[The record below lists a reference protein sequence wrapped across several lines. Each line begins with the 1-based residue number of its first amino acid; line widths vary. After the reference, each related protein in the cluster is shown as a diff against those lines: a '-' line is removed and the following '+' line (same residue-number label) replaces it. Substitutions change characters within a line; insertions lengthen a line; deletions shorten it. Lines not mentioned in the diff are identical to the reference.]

1 MLAAKLQ
8 QHQKTSGT
16 KYDPIQ
22 ITHVKLPPSP
32 LPPAHA
38 LVAIHCAAL
47 NHRDVYIREGLYPA
61 VTDGSI
67 LGSDASG
74 TIEASSSGLWA
85 KGDRVLVNPARG
97 WISQQDSP
105 EAVHEFNILGL
116 LPEQGTFA
124 QFISVHQDDLAPLP
138 RHLSF
143 EQGSALPLAGLTA
156 YRAVVTLGKCKAG
169 DKVLIPGKYWRRR
182 GSLCPPVCSCVGRGG
197 VGDFIEPD
205 KIAQAMALGARGGVS
220 YKDDQWPAKLNSASG
235 ASFNLVI
242 DGASGPNLSA
252 YIRLMELGGTLCIY
266 GAVAGSNSTFTVP
279 FLWFKHLTIKG
290 VCMGSRQE
298 FQEMVAFVAEKKIVP
313 VVHAVFKGL
322 GRLDDAFDV
331 MRAGSQMGKLVVSE
345 IQGGL
350 RESRL

>member
-124 QFISVHQDDLAPLP
+124 QFMSVHQDDLAPLP

-169 DKVLIPGKYWRRR
+169 DKVLIPGI
-182 GSLCPPVCSCVGRGG
+182 GGG
-197 VGDFIEPD
+197 VALFALQFAVALGAEVWVTSSSTD

-235 ASFNLVI
+235 GSFNLVI

-322 GRLDDAFDV
+322 GRLDEAFDV